1 MTQNFIRATSKLEKE
16 LAPGVRVS
24 VHHSD
29 SSETYYVT
37 TDLAGEAF
45 VNTYRG
51 VTAELKI
58 YNHYDGSTV

>member
-1 MTQNFIRATSKLEKE
+1 MKKE

-24 VHHSD
+24 VQHSD